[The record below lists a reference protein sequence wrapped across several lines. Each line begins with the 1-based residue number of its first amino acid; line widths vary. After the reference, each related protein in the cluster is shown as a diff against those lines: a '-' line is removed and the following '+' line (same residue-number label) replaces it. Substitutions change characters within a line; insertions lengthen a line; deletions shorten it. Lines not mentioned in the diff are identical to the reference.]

1 MKHLPAILSFVFY
14 LNVAAQNDKLQASI
28 KENLFNASHFS
39 FTIIPYVVEKA
50 SICNKTGAYT
60 LGSSAMEGIEAGA
73 NYHIN
78 FNDKYSII
86 IGLHGGAAARNY
98 ELKISKEDFNPPL
111 QNDVDESG
119 ALTRIFDFY
128 IAAPVWFERRW
139 RHKNNNFWN
148 INAGA
153 NIRFYPDEFSEHI
166 SSTYFDVNG
175 QYVTVANLELEV
187 GRSFKPWVNYN
198 FGGGYSYFLKNNNF
212 FRLNFLVN
220 LSNTAIADGVY
231 TINVTGKPLSTGT
244 YKSKLSF
251 VGLSLNY
258 IFTGT
263 NKRLFKQFK
272 KEQGLG
278 YSRNNS
284 PQKV

>member
-1 MKHLPAILSFVFY
+1 MKHLFTILFFLFY
-14 LNVAAQNDKLQASI
+14 LHSLAQNDKLQASI

-50 SICNKTGAYT
+50 GICYKTGEYT

-73 NYHIN
+73 NYHYN
-78 FNDKYSII
+78 FNDKYSVI
-86 IGLHGGAAARNY
+86 IGLHGGAAARNF
-98 ELKISKEDFNPPL
+98 ELRISKEDFNPQL
-111 QNDVDESG
+111 QYDLEETG
-119 ALTRIFDFY
+119 ALTRIFDMY

-139 RHKNNNFWN
+139 RHKEKNFWN
-148 INAGA
+148 LNAGI
-153 NIRFYPDEFSEHI
+153 NVRFYPDEISEGYA
-166 SSTYFDVNG
+166 SNYQDVNG
-175 QYVTVANLELEV
+175 QYVRVLEMELEV

-231 TINVTGKPLSTGT
+231 TINVTGKPSSTGT

-258 IFTGT
+258 ILTGT

-272 KEQGLG
+272 KEQGL
-278 YSRNNS
+278 
-284 PQKV
+284 